1 MRWTMLILCCV
12 LSVSVLDVVIAASK
26 QPTLPVGE
34 CVAQI
39 LAAPDTTEAAFFPF
53 RCQLAAFGAYLP
65 DETKRMTMILAPDD
79 NSLGCSPLLDISNRK
94 YSKVES
100 TAVIV
105 RRGECSF
112 QKKLENVAAVG
123 AAMMILVNSEDTLIP
138 LSSLEYEHTT
148 TAAVSTTKSE
158 GEKLIEMVK
167 EMSEIGLKVA
177 AMGLVDQA
185 RSRLQFL
192 VDINAPVVVYE
203 EFNDVM
209 ELLEPIVG
217 TLDDLLSTM
226 STVMYQIRG
235 TAHSAAEA
243 KELVDFF
250 SFSAKQLSKWRFAS
264 EAALHA
270 SVAAAALQIQV
281 WTNEPKTVSR
291 SDRLLL
297 HTAALKLTES
307 GYYSHSISL
316 LEKILLLSDSH
327 IDTSVQCLL
336 LFLKFLQGNVIAS
349 VKGASGCKTSE
360 LKVGIPSLKVAQEA
374 FNRLAKLTRSSHDEE
389 CLRLAAG
396 LLNDTNLAL
405 TCCHLKEQ
413 TTDHT
418 GSLPRQFSSEFTEDL
433 FHSLVMMGVF
443 LDELGPFKES
453 LRFFE
458 NAARLCPG
466 DRTTLE
472 LRQLLAVP
480 IVFSSQND
488 MDLFIAELKKK
499 LHIFTEA
506 LLKKQNLKEL
516 AVLPLGNADESDGAL
531 KLGKPN
537 RALCPEQAA
546 YLQYTITPPTMF
558 IGYQGIDV
566 LPIQR
571 AIHRLRSLVYPSLS
585 SSFEPQNP
593 GEIWSDD
600 AHRRRRVAFIS
611 SWLRAHSV
619 GKLLLGVVQNL
630 DRAKFHVVIYHCV
643 HFLRDADE
651 ITELFKHTADE
662 FVELPENQDTAV
674 QILRQA
680 HLDIVI
686 FPELGMDEW
695 TVLLSHHRVAPVQCA
710 FWGHP
715 ITTGNPQ
722 IDYFLSSEHFVSE
735 QFDEPTESTPR
746 KLSGYRRSS
755 FSEQV
760 VLFRGLSTIF
770 TEPKTLAAESREITR
785 SRLFLPTNRR
795 LYVCPQT
802 LMKLHPAFDDALA
815 GILSRDDKAIIV
827 LLASDTQLVWMEKLR
842 RRFRLRFGPNT
853 RRVLFLPT
861 LPFAEFQALLTL
873 ADVVLDPFPFGGGVT
888 TLDALHLGIPVVT
901 LPAAQSVVHL
911 AAGFLRYMNA
921 SDCIANSLDEYV
933 QLAVSI
939 ATDHEEIQKRL
950 LLHRSDIYR
959 DVSTIE
965 DWNTF
970 LVSRLKNS

>member
-531 KLGKPN
+531 KLGSQIGRYVPN
-537 RALCPEQAA
+537 KQR
-546 YLQYTITPPTMF
+546 IFSTPSR
-558 IGYQGIDV
+558 
-566 LPIQR
+566 LP
-571 AIHRLRSLVYPSLS
+571 PCS
-585 SSFEPQNP
+585 S
-593 GEIWSDD
+593 
-600 AHRRRRVAFIS
+600 ATRRRRVAFIS